1 MTDQTPKPPSDSDSS
16 GTFARAVENNQAI
29 PGYEVV
35 RKLGSGAMAAVFLAR
50 QVSLDRL
57 VAIKILPSRFSA
69 NKDYI
74 KRFQQEGKAAAK
86 LNHPNIVAAVDV
98 GAVGRRHYFVMEY
111 VDGTD
116 VHELLKKESKLSE
129 RRALEI
135 IQEIALALQ
144 HAHGKGF
151 LHRDI
156 KPRNIMITKAGV
168 AKLADLG
175 LARHVDD
182 TETAEAE
189 KNKAFGTPFYIS
201 PEQIRGKMDIAA
213 PADIYGLGA
222 TFYHMVTGKVP
233 FTGANPKEVMKAHL
247 KEELVPPDHL
257 NSELSSGCAQIIEH
271 MLARR
276 VEDRYHSADDLLI
289 DLELVMQGLPPK
301 FARSSL
307 DASVLAETAAAAAA
321 ATAIPTQVA
330 KPTVASAPPTWM
342 IAALVG
348 SMFMNLLLFILYL
361 LK

>member
-1 MTDQTPKPPSDSDSS
+1 M
-16 GTFARAVENNQAI
+16 ENNQAI

-35 RKLGSGAMAAVFLAR
+35 RKLGSGAMAGVYLAR

-57 VAIKILPSRFSA
+57 VAIKILPSKFSA
-69 NKDYI
+69 NTDYI
-74 KRFQQEGKAAAK
+74 NRFQKEGKAAAK

-98 GAVGRRHYFVMEY
+98 GAVGQRHYFVMEY

-116 VHELLKKESKLSE
+116 VHELLKKKGKLPE

-301 FARSSL
+301 FARSGL

-330 KPTVASAPPTWM
+330 KPAVASAPPTWM

-348 SMFMNLLLFILYL
+348 SLFVNLLLFILYL

>member
-1 MTDQTPKPPSDSDSS
+1 
-16 GTFARAVENNQAI
+16 
-29 PGYEVV
+29 
-35 RKLGSGAMAAVFLAR
+35 
-50 QVSLDRL
+50 
-57 VAIKILPSRFSA
+57 
-69 NKDYI
+69 
-74 KRFQQEGKAAAK
+74 
-86 LNHPNIVAAVDV
+86 
-98 GAVGRRHYFVMEY
+98 MEY

-116 VHELLKKESKLSE
+116 VHELLKKKANFLND
-129 RRALEI
+129 ALEI

-201 PEQIRGKMDIAA
+201 PEQIRGQDGYRR
-213 PADIYGLGA
+213 PGRHLRTGCDLLSHGDRQGSLHRSQPQRSHEGPPQRRVGA
-222 TFYHMVTGKVP
+222 TGPPEFRTEFWVRRSSNTCWPDGSRTG
-233 FTGANPKEVMKAHL
+233 T
-247 KEELVPPDHL
+247 
-257 NSELSSGCAQIIEH
+257 
-271 MLARR
+271 
-276 VEDRYHSADDLLI
+276 HSADDLLI

-301 FARSSL
+301 FHRSGL

-330 KPTVASAPPTWM
+330 KPAVASAPDLDDRRFGGQPVRELCCCSSCTC
-342 IAALVG
+342 
-348 SMFMNLLLFILYL
+348 
-361 LK
+361 

>member
-1 MTDQTPKPPSDSDSS
+1 MPLSGNAKRGRCGRHRPKHWVESARCVPAYRSHLGFYDDETAVHLDGSRPQDDDSIFVTDQTPKPPSDSDSS

-69 NKDYI
+69 NTDYI

-247 KEELVPPDHL
+247 KQELV
-257 NSELSSGCAQIIEH
+257 LS
-271 MLARR
+271 
-276 VEDRYHSADDLLI
+276 LI
-289 DLELVMQGLPPK
+289 H
-301 FARSSL
+301 
-307 DASVLAETAAAAAA
+307 
-321 ATAIPTQVA
+321 I
-330 KPTVASAPPTWM
+330 
-342 IAALVG
+342 
-348 SMFMNLLLFILYL
+348 
-361 LK
+361 

>member
-1 MTDQTPKPPSDSDSS
+1 MCMSS
-16 GTFARAVENNQAI
+16 S
-29 PGYEVV
+29 
-35 RKLGSGAMAAVFLAR
+35 RKKANFLN
-50 QVSLDRL
+50 D
-57 VAIKILPSRFSA
+57 
-69 NKDYI
+69 
-74 KRFQQEGKAAAK
+74 
-86 LNHPNIVAAVDV
+86 
-98 GAVGRRHYFVMEY
+98 
-111 VDGTD
+111 
-116 VHELLKKESKLSE
+116 
-129 RRALEI
+129 ALEI

-257 NSELSSGCAQIIEH
+257 NSELSSGCADH
-271 MLARR
+271 RTHAGPTGRGPVPLGRRLA
-276 VEDRYHSADDLLI
+276 H
-289 DLELVMQGLPPK
+289 
-301 FARSSL
+301 
-307 DASVLAETAAAAAA
+307 
-321 ATAIPTQVA
+321 
-330 KPTVASAPPTWM
+330 
-342 IAALVG
+342 
-348 SMFMNLLLFILYL
+348 
-361 LK
+361 